1 MRVHV
6 YVVLLIAVGV
16 GLAAAAPAAEAQVR
30 PRDRPTHERPPDR
43 NTDRTSRGIRA
54 PSRAGLS
61 MRVVTSDVTRRL
73 ASFDDA
79 RSVAV
84 DPGGRIYVT
93 DARRSTVHV
102 LDPNGRELAVLGGR
116 GAEAGA
122 FDEPVAVDPTNGLS
136 IFVADAG
143 NGRVQHFSRNQ
154 RYIEALPVGRVDPSA
169 RGSSRQP
176 VYDAGRDGQDA
187 RADGRP
193 IAVASAPNGDLY
205 VLDARDRIV
214 VRYDRQRRPEPFA
227 GGFDDRDGGLV
238 DPVDLALDDDVLF
251 VLDAGRPAVG
261 LYDRFGTLDRWLF
274 PGLLSSPRSVFV
286 DDGLLYVVEPDRIL
300 ITDPRAERVRSEIP
314 VDLNASLVDAALR
327 NGRLYLLTTTALHG
341 VEM

>member
-1 MRVHV
+1 MHV
-6 YVVLLIAVGV
+6 RSYVALLIAVSM
-16 GLAAAAPAAEAQVR
+16 GLAAMPTPTDAQVR
-30 PRDRPTHERPPDR
+30 PRDRPAHERPETRPPDR
-43 NTDRTSRGIRA
+43 PRRAVPGRTGSQVRSITPEVARK
-54 PSRAGLS
+54 
-61 MRVVTSDVTRRL
+61 L

-84 DPGGRIYVT
+84 DPGGRLYVT

-102 LDPNGRELAVLGGR
+102 LDLDGREVGVLGGR

-122 FDEPVAVDPTNGLS
+122 FDEPVSVDPTNGLS
-136 IFVADAG
+136 LFVADAG

-154 RYIEALPVGRVDPSA
+154 RYIEALPVGRVDPAA

-193 IAVASAPNGDLY
+193 VAVASAPNGDLF

-227 GGFDDRDGGLV
+227 GGFDDRDGGLI
-238 DPVDLALDDDVLF
+238 DPVDLALGDGVLY
-251 VLDAGRPAVG
+251 VLDAGRPGVG

-274 PGLLSSPRSVFV
+274 PGLLETPRSLFV
-286 DDGLLYVVEPDRIL
+286 SDGLLYVVEPGRIFV
-300 ITDPRAERVRSEIP
+300 TDPRAERLRSHIP
-314 VDLNASLVDAALR
+314 VDLNSPLVDAAIHE
-327 NGRLYLLTTTALHG
+327 GRLFLLTKTAVHIVKL
-341 VEM
+341 